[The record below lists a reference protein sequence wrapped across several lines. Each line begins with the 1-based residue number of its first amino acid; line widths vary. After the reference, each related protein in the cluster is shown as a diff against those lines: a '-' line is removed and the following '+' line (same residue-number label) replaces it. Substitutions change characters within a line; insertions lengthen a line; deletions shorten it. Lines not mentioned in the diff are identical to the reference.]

1 MIAGAQ
7 GARLEGGRWRYL
19 RPGTVYTSSHK
30 THNTHWFVQLTKSP
44 EFMAQ
49 LSKRWAAIKESFR
62 AVGGASTADATSDVN
77 KAKGL
82 LGVARFNDWTRWA
95 SVAKRYALRS
105 NPKSIDGEMAYAAQW
120 YINRFTWMDANI
132 APPTP

>member
-1 MIAGAQ
+1 MPTPPSSAQ
-7 GARLEGGRWRYL
+7 M
-19 RPGTVYTSSHK
+19 P
-30 THNTHWFVQLTKSP
+30 SP
-44 EFMAQ
+44 WM
-49 LSKRWAAIKESFR
+49 
-62 AVGGASTADATSDVN
+62 STAVVCSTESAPIAT
-77 KAKGL
+77 
-82 LGVARFNDWTRWA
+82 WTRWA